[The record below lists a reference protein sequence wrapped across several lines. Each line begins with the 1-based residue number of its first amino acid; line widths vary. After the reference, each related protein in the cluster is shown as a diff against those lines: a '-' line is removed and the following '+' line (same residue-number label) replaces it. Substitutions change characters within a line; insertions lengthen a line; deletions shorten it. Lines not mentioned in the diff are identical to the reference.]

1 LKPPTTKGFNN
12 SFATKEKMV
21 PMKTHPAME
30 GLLRLKG
37 RTGTLYLE
45 CEDLLLALFHL
56 EEGRFLKATGLITLT
71 TELSPKDPLSLL
83 SIEIAHLRQVERE
96 KGWYHAWLLVAEQLS
111 LSLFAIRTLPGKKR
125 LRFLANEPPEEV
137 RYYGAGYPLRED
149 ILELF
154 FRNRQ
159 VADSAG
165 GEEWEDF
172 AY

>member
-1 LKPPTTKGFNN
+1 
-12 SFATKEKMV
+12 MV

-45 CEDLLLALFHL
+45 RDDFLLALFHL
-56 EEGRFLKATGLITLT
+56 EEGRFLKATGLIGLT
-71 TELSPKDPLSLL
+71 PELPLEDPRSLL
-83 SIEIAHLRQVERE
+83 PIEMAHLRRVEGE
-96 KGWYHAWLLVAEQLS
+96 KGWYHAWFLVAEQLS

-125 LRFLANEPPEEV
+125 LRFLANEPPGEV

-149 ILELF
+149 ILRLF
-154 FRNRQ
+154 FAEGRTG
-159 VADSAG
+159 DG

-172 AY
+172 TSW

>member
-1 LKPPTTKGFNN
+1 
-12 SFATKEKMV
+12 MV

-45 CEDLLLALFHL
+45 RDDFLLALFHL
-56 EEGRFLKATGLITLT
+56 EEGRFLKATGLIGLT
-71 TELSPKDPLSLL
+71 PELPPEDPQSLL
-83 SIEIAHLRQVERE
+83 HTEIAHLRQVEGER
-96 KGWYHAWLLVAEQLS
+96 GWYYAWVLVAEQLS
-111 LSLFAIRTLPGKKR
+111 FSLFAIRTLPGKKR
-125 LRFLANEPPEEV
+125 LRFLAGKPPEEV

-154 FRNRQ
+154 FGKGQ
-159 VADSAG
+159 VGDSGGA

-172 AY
+172 ASW

>member
-1 LKPPTTKGFNN
+1 LKLPTTRGFNN
-12 SFATKEKMV
+12 SSATKEKMV
-21 PMKTHPAME
+21 LMKTHPAME

-45 CEDLLLALFHL
+45 RKDFLLALFHL
-56 EEGRFLKATGLITLT
+56 EEGRFLKATGLIALTL
-71 TELSPKDPLSLL
+71 ELPPKDPQSLL
-83 SIEIAHLRQVERE
+83 SVEIAHLRQVERE
-96 KGWYHAWLLVAEQLS
+96 KGWYHAWFLVAEQLS
-111 LSLFAIRTLPGKKR
+111 FSLFAIRTLPGKKR

-154 FRNRQ
+154 FDKKQ
-159 VADSAG
+159 AGDSGG

-172 AY
+172 TY